1 MQKIYLVIIVICYQL
16 TNCNINGIEDIKTI
30 EGMWEIYSVSSNGEV
45 FYPKGGS
52 PLVDYYS
59 LNSDSSGTK
68 KKLKPNFNQSFS
80 SSLDEINF
88 EIKKV
93 DGLIYLNYISKTNN
107 WIERIKK
114 LSKNELIITNNKFDY
129 HYKRFEIH

>member
-1 MQKIYLVIIVICYQL
+1 MQKINLVIIVICYQL

-59 LNSDSSGTK
+59 FNVFQIFCSG
-68 KKLKPNFNQSFS
+68 N
-80 SSLDEINF
+80 
-88 EIKKV
+88 
-93 DGLIYLNYISKTNN
+93 
-107 WIERIKK
+107 RIC
-114 LSKNELIITNNKFDY
+114 Y
-129 HYKRFEIH
+129 

>member
-1 MQKIYLVIIVICYQL
+1 MQKFIFIGIPICLQFIF
-16 TNCNINGIEDIKTI
+16 CNLNEIADVKII

>member
-1 MQKIYLVIIVICYQL
+1 MQKFIFIGIPICLQFIF
-16 TNCNINGIEDIKTI
+16 CNLNEIADVKII

-45 FYPKGGS
+45 IYPKGGS